1 MAGDGR
7 PRHCGRRADEAWP
20 HGPYACLPRGGIC
33 HIGEPRSRRPV
44 AAGSPPGHP
53 AHRAAHGGAGQMQPH
68 RQVPSRR
75 AAAPGQTAVRRH
87 CRSRGP
93 GLRGGPGS
101 RGKRPLRGKRRTCRV
116 CYTPPASAATASGD
130 VAAGR
135 RGRIAGMTTLMLP
148 ADLAA
153 VSSLPLAGQRAAP
166 ACRLYVA
173 GSMASSPQ
181 PGGAEQ
187 PVLVASPSLV
197 FSCTGRVACRAP
209 GGSQIRALGRE
220 RSCRWPCRAVGGRAS
235 GLDVAAGPRSAS
247 QPGRGTWPGQSPA
260 LAGSRTARTVPARPA
275 RPASPLGWRSRS
287 WFRPVATVAW
297 WRVARCAAGR
307 TRCRSRRCG
316 LRR

>member
-1 MAGDGR
+1 MGHTPASLAAGFAISAS
-7 PRHCGRRADEAWP
+7 P
-20 HGPYACLPRGGIC
+20 GPGG
-33 HIGEPRSRRPV
+33 PSRQAARPV
-44 AAGSPPGHP
+44 IPLTAPP
-53 AHRAAHGGAGQMQPH
+53 HGGAGQMQPH

-93 GLRGGPGS
+93 GLRGGPGP
-101 RGKRPLRGKRRTCRV
+101 RGKRPLPGKRRTCRV

-135 RGRIAGMTTLMLP
+135 RGRIAGMTTVMLP

-275 RPASPLGWRSRS
+275 RQASPLGWRSRS
-287 WFRPVATVAW
+287 WFRPVATVASS
-297 WRVARCAAGR
+297 CH
-307 TRCRSRRCG
+307 SRPRA
-316 LRR
+316 